1 MKNYC
6 FNDFEVLEEHYKD
19 YFKAKNKNDS
29 NIYYIKKYTNI
40 NLDNQKIESIQKILF
55 EMSDIKI

>member
-40 NLDNQKIESIQKILF
+40 NLDNQKIEPI
-55 EMSDIKI
+55 